1 MLERGKVVA
10 ERVAEGGRA
19 RGSPASGPHAGE
31 TISEFA
37 GKVGEVARK
46 AKEEVGTAAQDEKLT
61 LDHLKAGASSAVE
74 DITQDPEASAQ
85 KK

>member
-1 MLERGKVVA
+1 MAESALEEAQQQGFTP
-10 ERVAEGGRA
+10 E
-19 RGSPASGPHAGE
+19 SAGE
-31 TISEFA
+31 MISEFA

-74 DITQDPEASAQ
+74 GITQGPDASVQ